1 MDILKTHEREDGSY
15 LSVFDLN
22 KVPFEVKRIFFVSSG
37 DNENCIRGKHAHYKC
52 NQVLVCISGRIDINY
67 EDNTHKGTVTLHPG
81 DTFLHK
87 NLEWAELNFI
97 DKQSTM
103 LSLCSEEYNEEDYIR
118 DYNIFLKQLTNDI
131 TPIKHTID
139 LAGTHPLSIPNDIAI
154 VGSSGRLSRTPRGPQ
169 IDAHDY
175 VVRFNRAPIA
185 SYEELVGAKESLR
198 VLNNHVFNNNKLDA
212 KVWSNQP
219 PNFVKD
225 LRNKTLLYFA
235 SDLGVWENYKDNTH
249 ESCELYRVNY
259 GELRKVKKALKL
271 DLDGM
276 FSVGVGFVCLCVVS
290 GIVPTLYG
298 FDTEPDSSRDHYWE
312 TRPAAGPCHNHSK
325 EKAVLKLLEAQ
336 NKVII
341 K

>member
-1 MDILKTHEREDGSY
+1 M
-15 LSVFDLN
+15 
-22 KVPFEVKRIFFVSSG
+22 
-37 DNENCIRGKHAHYKC
+37 
-52 NQVLVCISGRIDINY
+52 
-67 EDNTHKGTVTLHPG
+67 
-81 DTFLHK
+81 
-87 NLEWAELNFI
+87 
-97 DKQSTM
+97 
-103 LSLCSEEYNEEDYIR
+103 
-118 DYNIFLKQLTNDI
+118 

-139 LAGTHPLSIPNDIAI
+139 LAGARPLSIPNDIAI
-154 VGSSGRLSRTPRGPQ
+154 VGSSGRLSRSPRAPQ

-175 VVRFNRAPIA
+175 VVRFNRAPVG
-185 SYEELVGAKESLR
+185 SYEDLVGSKENLR

-212 KVWSNQP
+212 DAWTNQP

-235 SDLGVWENYKDNTH
+235 SDLEPWFNYKTNTH

-259 GELRKVKKALKL
+259 GELQKVKNALKL

-290 GIVPTLYG
+290 GLVPTLYG

-312 TRPAAGPCHNHSK
+312 RRPVAGPCHSPSK